1 MSQNTFPTNPI
12 FYLPI
17 DLEESS
23 NTETVQNN
31 ISQESISFSS
41 IDNKSEDDNNDKN
54 IIIFS
59 LNKNDRNIKS
69 MTNSSKIYTSEIFKK
84 NWKLKS
90 KRLITKLKIKLI
102 KQWKNYEKNNL
113 KNNSN
118 ILRYNNIN
126 EIIINS
132 KNINSKFD
140 INNYYINNNINNLYR
155 INNNNCYNILNNIV
169 YNNRL
174 NINNLD
180 NININ
185 INKNLS
191 FNQSNNLKREEYNNY
206 NLYF

>member
-23 NTETVQNN
+23 NTQEVQNN
-31 ISQESISFSS
+31 TSQERNSLSS
-41 IDNKSEDDNNDKN
+41 IDNKSEDENNDKN

-102 KQWKNYEKNNL
+102 KQWKNFEKNNEN
-113 KNNSN
+113 NNSN
-118 ILRYNNIN
+118 LIKYNNIN
-126 EIIINS
+126 EIIIKS
-132 KNINSKFD
+132 KNINNKFD
-140 INNYYINNNINNLYR
+140 VNNYYIKNNNLYR
-155 INNNNCYNILNNIV
+155 INNYNNCSNILNFKNQDNLKNIYRSV
-169 YNNRL
+169 
-174 NINNLD
+174 
-180 NININ
+180 
-185 INKNLS
+185 S
-191 FNQSNNLKREEYNNY
+191 FNQCNN
-206 NLYF
+206 